1 MSKRIS
7 QGFTL
12 VEVMIVVAIVAI
24 LTAIAIPSYGNH
36 VQKNRFGVARA
47 MIMAGRQDI
56 MSSKMVS
63 GELTQVSATA
73 ALNGINST
81 SDYKKHFNLTVKVAA
96 DGTLN
101 RLEAEP
107 NDGYDGRVIYTAAD
121 GKFEYISNKYPGAAR
136 SMKSLPDTK

>member
-63 GELTQVSATA
+63 GELTQASATA

-81 SDYKKHFNLTVKVAA
+81 SDYKKHFDLTVRVA
-96 DGTLN
+96 DGKLN
-101 RLEAEP
+101 SLEAKP

>member
-63 GELTQVSATA
+63 GELTQASATA

-81 SDYKKHFNLTVKVAA
+81 SDYKKHFDLTVRVA
-96 DGTLN
+96 DGKLN
-101 RLEAEP
+101 RLEATP